1 MPPEGLTGKTANGET
16 LRVREVW
23 EDNLADEIALIRNI
37 VEEYPYVAMDTE
49 FPGVVA
55 RPVGHF
61 KSNREYH
68 YRVSHPAAA
77 AAAAVAFKQPVAPD
91 AECYVQ
97 LLRRLVVMGCVE
109 SGWTACPDR

>member
-23 EDNLADEIALIRNI
+23 DDNLADEIALIRNI

-68 YRVSHPAAA
+68 YRVSTAAA
-77 AAAAVAFKQPVAPD
+77 ATAAVVCKHAATLALYLQCKIPQLTSHCF
-91 AECYVQ
+91 AEQ
-97 LLRRLVVMGCVE
+97 AGC
-109 SGWTACPDR
+109 C